1 MYFPS
6 ILFSLAVIEAVSA
19 RQHGAHH
26 SQLFNQLPLQD
37 SETANT
43 SSNVLP
49 MSTRAHWMRVASSAN
64 LAISVCPFAPY
75 GTAIVNHT
83 LSFSNS
89 SELGDLICTGV
100 NDNHQ
105 SGNPTLHGEMA
116 AFKNCSRI
124 LTDPEGKFGLSAQE
138 ALEAWKGF
146 SLYTTA
152 EPCPMCAGAI
162 AWAGLKEV
170 FLIQKPSVD
179 GAMSASAGVD
189 PKPPRQPKFPTHN
202 SPRVWF
208 LTSANSPVGISLA
221 RHLLDHG
228 DYIVAGVPPLE
239 FEKNAEQSTHFRDF
253 LDEVKEQETW
263 SGRLR
268 VVGLDVR
275 IMGQCQSAIA
285 EAVHS
290 FGRIDILFCC
300 TSETLIGTVEE
311 LSQTTRTHSLIRD
324 QFETNFFGPVNVIKS
339 ILPTFR
345 TKRNG
350 HIVMLSNL
358 SGHMGTPGMS
368 IYCASQWAIE
378 GYCDSLAYEVAPFNI
393 KMTIIQPNMEIAV
406 LTNRITAAPPMPAY
420 AADQNPAPLF
430 RDILA
435 GMLDRLEGSDEP
447 TTGDQLQSD
456 TINTIYAPLTKGMKE
471 SLVAET
477 VHAVAAI
484 GGHDNPPARH
494 IVGLEG
500 TATVKEKLKTV
511 SEELEDFVASSAA
524 VDIDKHE
531 DPNLQQNHQT

>member
-1 MYFPS
+1 MSGLIDAAKAHGRDLEDRGLHFQAFNCPRALLS
-6 ILFSLAVIEAVSA
+6 IL
-19 RQHGAHH
+19 
-26 SQLFNQLPLQD
+26 D
-37 SETANT
+37 NT
-43 SSNVLP
+43 
-49 MSTRAHWMRVASSAN
+49 R
-64 LAISVCPFAPY
+64 
-75 GTAIVNHT
+75 
-83 LSFSNS
+83 
-89 SELGDLICTGV
+89 
-100 NDNHQ
+100 
-105 SGNPTLHGEMA
+105 
-116 AFKNCSRI
+116 
-124 LTDPEGKFGLSAQE
+124 
-138 ALEAWKGF
+138 
-146 SLYTTA
+146 TT
-152 EPCPMCAGAI
+152 
-162 AWAGLKEV
+162 
-170 FLIQKPSVD
+170 VD
-179 GAMSASAGVD
+179 GAMSANAAVD

-228 DYIVAGVPPLE
+228 DYVVAGVPPLE

-268 VVGLDVR
+268 VVGVDVR

-300 TSETLIGTVEE
+300 TSETLVGTVEE

-368 IYCASQWAIE
+368 VYCASQWAIE

-420 AADQNPAPLF
+420 AADHNPAPLF

-524 VDIDKHE
+524 VDIDKHG
-531 DPNLQQNHQT
+531 DPNLQQNHHT

>member
-1 MYFPS
+1 
-6 ILFSLAVIEAVSA
+6 
-19 RQHGAHH
+19 
-26 SQLFNQLPLQD
+26 
-37 SETANT
+37 
-43 SSNVLP
+43 
-49 MSTRAHWMRVASSAN
+49 
-64 LAISVCPFAPY
+64 
-75 GTAIVNHT
+75 
-83 LSFSNS
+83 
-89 SELGDLICTGV
+89 
-100 NDNHQ
+100 
-105 SGNPTLHGEMA
+105 
-116 AFKNCSRI
+116 
-124 LTDPEGKFGLSAQE
+124 
-138 ALEAWKGF
+138 
-146 SLYTTA
+146 
-152 EPCPMCAGAI
+152 
-162 AWAGLKEV
+162 
-170 FLIQKPSVD
+170 
-179 GAMSASAGVD
+179 MSASAGVD

-420 AADQNPAPLF
+420 AVDQNPAPLF

>member
-1 MYFPS
+1 
-6 ILFSLAVIEAVSA
+6 
-19 RQHGAHH
+19 
-26 SQLFNQLPLQD
+26 
-37 SETANT
+37 
-43 SSNVLP
+43 
-49 MSTRAHWMRVASSAN
+49 
-64 LAISVCPFAPY
+64 
-75 GTAIVNHT
+75 
-83 LSFSNS
+83 
-89 SELGDLICTGV
+89 
-100 NDNHQ
+100 
-105 SGNPTLHGEMA
+105 MA
-116 AFKNCSRI
+116 AFENCSRI
-124 LTDPEGKFGLSAQE
+124 LTDSEGEYKFSAQE
-138 ALEAWKGF
+138 AREAWKSF

-162 AWAGLKEV
+162 AWAGLEEV
-170 FLIQKPSVD
+170 
-179 GAMSASAGVD
+179 
-189 PKPPRQPKFPTHN
+189 PKFPTHN

-393 KMTIIQPNMEIAV
+393 KMTIIQPNMEIA
-406 LTNRITAAPPMPAY
+406 
-420 AADQNPAPLF
+420 
-430 RDILA
+430 
-435 GMLDRLEGSDEP
+435 
-447 TTGDQLQSD
+447 
-456 TINTIYAPLTKGMKE
+456 
-471 SLVAET
+471 
-477 VHAVAAI
+477 
-484 GGHDNPPARH
+484 
-494 IVGLEG
+494 
-500 TATVKEKLKTV
+500 
-511 SEELEDFVASSAA
+511 
-524 VDIDKHE
+524 
-531 DPNLQQNHQT
+531 

>member
-1 MYFPS
+1 MFVEERQGHGRESGTLALPSFKTCRPS
-6 ILFSLAVIEAVSA
+6 IFK
-19 RQHGAHH
+19 
-26 SQLFNQLPLQD
+26 
-37 SETANT
+37 
-43 SSNVLP
+43 
-49 MSTRAHWMRVASSAN
+49 
-64 LAISVCPFAPY
+64 
-75 GTAIVNHT
+75 
-83 LSFSNS
+83 
-89 SELGDLICTGV
+89 
-100 NDNHQ
+100 
-105 SGNPTLHGEMA
+105 PTLTRDI
-116 AFKNCSRI
+116 N
-124 LTDPEGKFGLSAQE
+124 
-138 ALEAWKGF
+138 
-146 SLYTTA
+146 
-152 EPCPMCAGAI
+152 
-162 AWAGLKEV
+162 
-170 FLIQKPSVD
+170 
-179 GAMSASAGVD
+179 GAMTTSVAVD

-239 FEKNAEQSTHFRDF
+239 FEKNGEQSQHFREF
-253 LDEVKEQETW
+253 LEEVKEQETW

-268 VVGLDVR
+268 VVGVDVR

-300 TSETLIGTVEE
+300 TSETLVGTVEE

-368 IYCASQWAIE
+368 VYCASQWAIE

-406 LTNRITAAPPMPAY
+406 LTNRITAAPPMSAY
-420 AADQNPAPLF
+420 AADHNPAPLF

-524 VDIDKHE
+524 VDIVKNE
-531 DPNLQQNHQT
+531 DPNLQHNFHT